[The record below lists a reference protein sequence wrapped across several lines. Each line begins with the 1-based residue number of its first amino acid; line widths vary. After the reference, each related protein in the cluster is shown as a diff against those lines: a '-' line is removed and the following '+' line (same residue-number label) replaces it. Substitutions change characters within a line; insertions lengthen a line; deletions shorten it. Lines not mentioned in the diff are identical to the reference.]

1 MALLL
6 ALARNVP
13 QAHASLVGGA
23 LGPLEVLAA
32 SS

>member
-13 QAHASLVGGA
+13 QAHSSLTARQVGA
-23 LGPLEVLAA
+23 LEVLRAP
-32 SS
+32 S